1 MNLFKTNFG
10 DTNKAIQQISPQ
22 NAELFLSKISKIK
35 IIAPLNEVDQVFINL
50 IATFSWDGVSV
61 DQHFFVKSGRFFLKE
76 ALGVAFQEYFG
87 VDSL

>member
-35 IIAPLNEVDQVFINL
+35 IIAPLNEVDKYSL
-50 IATFSWDGVSV
+50 I
-61 DQHFFVKSGRFFLKE
+61 
-76 ALGVAFQEYFG
+76 
-87 VDSL
+87 